1 MTLQSVVALLL
12 FAFGVLAFVMA
23 IRHERRMQRHRHPG
37 VSYRQATL
45 RRDGGWRR
53 EDLFTGAGLDHQRQ
67 ASRFGLTGVV
77 FWIAAIVAWIILA
90 ACARPGTAP
99 DPPLPAAATDWE
111 LVWSDEFE
119 GPAGAPPD
127 TSRWRADLGDGCA
140 MGICGWGNDEKQT
153 YTDAPENV
161 ALDGNGSLAIVARVA
176 PAGLTCHYGP
186 CRYTSAKITTRGR
199 MAAEPGRVAARIRLP
214 TGQGLWPAFWML
226 GAGYPA
232 TPWPQCGEL
241 DIMEH
246 KGSQP
251 RITSSAVHGPGYAGA
266 TPFADAHALPAG
278 ANADDFHEYAVEWD
292 SSRVR
297 FWVDA
302 IMHYTVSAEELVRYG
317 PSVLARPY
325 FVILNLAVGGRF
337 DGDPASDDILPA
349 TMLVDYV
356 RVYRPRPVP
365 GLR

>member
-1 MTLQSVVALLL
+1 MTVQSVVALLL
-12 FAFGVLAFVMA
+12 FGFGVLAFVMA
-23 IRHERRMQRHRHPG
+23 IRHERRMQRHRQPG

-53 EDLFTGAGLDHQRQ
+53 EDLFTGEGLGHQRQ
-67 ASRFGLTGVV
+67 ASRFGLTGVA
-77 FWIAAIVAWIILA
+77 FWIAAIVAWIVLA
-90 ACARPGTAP
+90 ACAPRATTP
-99 DPPLPAAATDWE
+99 DPRTPLAAPEWD

-161 ALDGNGSLAIVARVA
+161 ALDGSGRLAIVARVA
-176 PAGLTCHYGP
+176 PAGLACHYGP

-226 GAGYPA
+226 GAEYPA

-266 TPFADAHALPAG
+266 TPFAHAHALPMG
-278 ANADDFHEYAVEWD
+278 ANPDDFHEYAVEWD
-292 SSRVR
+292 STRVR

-302 IMHYTVSAEELVRYG
+302 VMHFTVSAEELARYG

-337 DGDPASDDILPA
+337 DGDPATDAILPA

-356 RVYRPRPVP
+356 RVYRPRPAP
-365 GLR
+365 